1 MKHKEQSIKVAKSFW
16 KIIDIF
22 FLGKWVG
29 KVYKWLTNK
38 KKIFK
43 PREVYLNWLIFL
55 ITLLL
60 IIFITVFS
68 ALTYQIKID
77 FSNLRTAYLPYP
89 AGQFGAGSFI
99 LMIMLVT
106 VLPFKVYFRTKRKQ
120 ASEKKDEKN
129 EKH

>member
-29 KVYKWLTNK
+29 KVYRWLTNK

-68 ALTYQIKID
+68 ALTFQIKID
-77 FSNLRTAYLPYP
+77 FNNLRTAYLPYP

-120 ASEKKDEKN
+120 ADRKKGDKN
-129 EKH
+129 EKN